1 MSGPNDDPS
10 EANRPD
16 AQYRAK
22 TNQREPALVDQASDR
37 RDASNPLEAVGIRN
51 ALAPVE
57 SEAATIRSGSRAAA
71 GVAAIAE
78 TMRVGFKE
86 MGPRRSLS
94 MYLKVNQKDGF
105 DCQSCAW
112 PSPDGRRHIA
122 EFCEN
127 GAKAIAS
134 EATSKRATAEFFASH
149 SIDELAG
156 QSDQWLNDQGRL
168 TEPMVLRPG
177 NLHYEP
183 IGWDAAFALVADE
196 LHALASPNA
205 ASFYTSG
212 RTSNEAA
219 FLYQLFVRQFGTN
232 NLPDCS
238 NMCHE
243 SSGTA
248 MVESIGVGKSTVVF
262 SDFDE
267 TDTIFIIGQNPGT
280 NHPRMLTALERA
292 KRNGATIVSINPMP
306 EIGLMRVRNPNP
318 QEAASAVSYL
328 PELLGGG
335 IELSD
340 LYLQVRVNGDVAL
353 LKGIMKAVLDEEA
366 LRPGDVLDQSFLDE
380 YTDGFDAFAA
390 DLAAT
395 SWDEIVEASGVPVPQ
410 IRAAALIAANG
421 KRMIACW
428 AMGLTQHKNG
438 VDNVSAAIN
447 LLLLG
452 GNIGRPG
459 AGACCVRGHSNVQGD
474 RTMGIWER
482 ASQGFLDALG
492 DEFDFTP
499 RAEHGLDSVDTI
511 TAMHDGEVS
520 VFVALGGNLLA
531 AAPDTVYTAE
541 AMQRCRLS
549 VQISTKLNRG
559 HLVTG
564 RQALILPCLG
574 RSERDDQASGA
585 QFVTVEDSL
594 GVISSSRG
602 SLEPASSQL
611 RSESAIVAGIAA
623 AVLGNATTVDWAGL
637 VGDYDRIR
645 DHIANVVPGFEDFNQ
660 RIKLDVFYLPNAA
673 RDREFKTRSGRANF
687 AIQPI
692 PIHDLQPNEYL
703 LTTVRSHDQFNTTVY
718 GQDDR
723 YRGVFGGRRV
733 IFMNHDDAHE
743 AGLLAGQF
751 VDVTSHFE
759 GQLRSMQ
766 HVQVVPYRIARRS
779 VAMYYPEANVLVPVR
794 SVADKSNT
802 PTSKSVRVTMTR
814 SADS

>member
-1 MSGPNDDPS
+1 MTVDDPS
-10 EANRPD
+10 QDNRPD
-16 AQYRAK
+16 AQHRAK
-22 TNQREPALVDQASDR
+22 TNQREPEDTE
-37 RDASNPLEAVGIRN
+37 PEAGDGGETAPSEAAGIRN
-51 ALAPVE
+51 AQPPLERSPV
-57 SEAATIRSGSRAAA
+57 TIRRGSRAAA

-78 TMRVGFKE
+78 TMRVGFRE

-94 MYLKVNQKDGF
+94 MYLQANKKDGF

-112 PSPDGRRHIA
+112 PSPDGKRHIA

-134 EATSKRATAEFFASH
+134 EATSKRANAEFFALH
-149 SIDELAG
+149 SIDDLAAH
-156 QSDQWLNDQGRL
+156 SDQWLNEQGRL
-168 TEPMVLRPG
+168 TEPLVLRSG
-177 NLHYEP
+177 SRHYEP
-183 IGWDAAFALVADE
+183 IGWDEAFALVADE
-196 LHALASPNA
+196 LRALDSPDA

-262 SDFDE
+262 TDFDE
-267 TDTIFIIGQNPGT
+267 TDTIFIVGQNPGT

-306 EIGLMRVRNPNP
+306 ETGLMRVRNPNP
-318 QEAASAVSYL
+318 QEAASPASYL
-328 PELLGGG
+328 PELLGRGAA
-335 IELSD
+335 LTD

-353 LKGIMKAVLDEEA
+353 LKGIMKALLAEESVRSGSA
-366 LRPGDVLDQSFLDE
+366 IDQPFIDE
-380 YTDGFDAFAA
+380 YTEGFDAFAA

-395 SWDEIVEASGVPVPQ
+395 GWDEIVDGSGVAVDE
-410 IRAAALIAANG
+410 IRAAAHIAANAE
-421 KRMIACW
+421 RMIVCW
-428 AMGLTQHKNG
+428 AMGITQHQNG
-438 VDNVSAAIN
+438 VDNVAAVLN

-452 GNIGRPG
+452 GHIGRPG

-482 ASQGFLDALG
+482 AGQEFLDALG
-492 DEFDFTP
+492 DEFEFTP
-499 RAEHGLDSVDTI
+499 RADHGLDSVDTI
-511 TAMHDGEVS
+511 TAMHDGKVS

-564 RQALILPCLG
+564 HQALILPCLG
-574 RSERDDQASGA
+574 RSERDVQASGE

-602 SLEPASSQL
+602 TLDPASPQL
-611 RSESAIVAGIAA
+611 RSEPAIVAGLAT
-623 AVLGNATTVDWAGL
+623 AVLGRATTVDWPAL
-637 VGDYDRIR
+637 VGNYDRIR
-645 DHIANVVPGFEDFNQ
+645 DHIANVVPGFDDFNR
-660 RIKLDVFYLPNAA
+660 RIKRDVFYLPNAA
-673 RDREFKTRSGRANF
+673 RERVFHTPSGRAKL

-692 PIHDLQPNEYL
+692 PVHDLRPDEYL

-718 GQDDR
+718 GLNDR
-723 YRGVFGGRRV
+723 YRGVLGGRRV
-733 IFMNHDDAHE
+733 IFVNHDDART
-743 AGLLAGQF
+743 AGLAEGQL

-759 GQLRSMQ
+759 GSTRVMER
-766 HVQVVPYRIARRS
+766 VQVVPYRIARRS
-779 VAMYYPEANVLVPVR
+779 TAMYFPEANVLVPVG

-802 PTSKSVRVTMTR
+802 PTSKSVRITLMP
-814 SADS
+814 SAP